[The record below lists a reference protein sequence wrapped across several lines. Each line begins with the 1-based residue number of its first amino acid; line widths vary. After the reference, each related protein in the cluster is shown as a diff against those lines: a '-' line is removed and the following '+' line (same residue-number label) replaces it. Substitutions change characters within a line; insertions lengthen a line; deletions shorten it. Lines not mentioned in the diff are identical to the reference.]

1 MNDLLP
7 LAAFAMGALWGAW
20 LTCMLTILLRRPE
33 RPEPTQR
40 VYLLTPV
47 QTQTPEA
54 QPPQIPDP
62 PWTIEGDEWK
72 SGLRP
77 DGSSSDEELM

>member
-33 RPEPTQR
+33 PTQR
-40 VYLLTPV
+40 VYLLTAV

-62 PWTIEGDEWK
+62 PWTIEGDEWRK
-72 SGLRP
+72 GRRP
-77 DGSSSDEELM
+77 DGSSTDDEDVI